1 MTTKHIGFIGSV
13 ILLVAALCNMELE
26 NSYWVLSGTIVL
38 TIITSYIA
46 FKK

>member
-1 MTTKHIGFIGSV
+1 MKTKHIGFAGSV
-13 ILLVAALCNMELE
+13 ILLVAALCNIELE